1 MTEQSASL
9 VEPIGQTYL
18 KGLRPAPDCEF
29 LPTHIPEHWDGH
41 QIIHSWMSWTGKGAP
56 RFHFFAILVYNTKPQ
71 ESLLAVS

>member
-9 VEPIGQTYL
+9 VEHMPIGQTHL
-18 KGLRPAPDCEF
+18 RGLRPAPHCEF

-56 RFHFFAILVYNTKPQ
+56 RFHF
-71 ESLLAVS
+71 LLFWYTTPNLRNLC